1 VGEVGVKG
9 SVAGC
14 GCLVILFNLWAGTA
28 STKYLVRTYAH
39 KEIATAP
46 AVAIGVIGGQVV
58 VPAAV
63 VTWLLVKSGVV
74 TT

>member
-1 VGEVGVKG
+1 MGCGVNAG
-9 SVAGC
+9 VRVGC
-14 GCLVILFNLWAGTA
+14 GCLTLLFNIWAGTV

-46 AVAIGVIGGQVV
+46 AVAIGVIGGQIV

-63 VTWLLVKSGVV
+63 ATWLLVKSGVV
-74 TT
+74 VP

>member
-1 VGEVGVKG
+1 MSDGDVGARV
-9 SVAGC
+9 GC
-14 GCLVILFNLWAGTA
+14 GCLVLLLNLWAGTV

-46 AVAIGVIGGQVV
+46 AVAIGVVGGQVV

-74 TT
+74 VP